1 MKVLNLNIWNQ
12 NWYWEKR
19 LKIIQDMLLARGFNN
34 ESVSVLAFHEV
45 MTTPEHNQL
54 REINKRLE
62 FENLY
67 EFQVKEDGDKVYS
80 LGLLSTLEAVR
91 QAYVPLTQDVKDS
104 DDNFPRGIGLL
115 EFVRGKTPF
124 IFAITH
130 FAISSQAQLRN
141 AKEAIAAIDEFNEQD
156 YPVIVA
162 GDFNCAP
169 EEAPV
174 QLFISAGYV
183 DEWARLQP
191 KELATWPV
199 QTSLVLDNYKQKHGR
214 VPSWYIKPRRIDYIL
229 SKGIKAKSIE
239 KIGKQVNGIWHSD
252 HWGLVARY

>member
-1 MKVLNLNIWNQ
+1 MRVLNLNIWNQ
-12 NWYWEKR
+12 NWHWDKR
-19 LKIIQDMLLARGFNN
+19 LRIIQDMLVAYGFSN
-34 ESVSVLAFHEV
+34 ETVGVLAFNEL
-45 MTTPEHNQL
+45 TITPEHNQL
-54 REINKRLE
+54 REINRKLE
-62 FENLY
+62 YENLY
-67 EFQVKEDGDKVYS
+67 EFAVKEEGDKTYS
-80 LGLLSTLEAVR
+80 LGVLSTLEAVR
-91 QAYVPLTQDVKDS
+91 QVYVPLTQDS
-104 DDNFPRGIGLL
+104 QDDNDSFPRGVGLL

-130 FAISSQAQLRN
+130 FAISEQAQLRN
-141 AKEAIAAIDEFNEQD
+141 AKEVIGAIAEFNTEN

-162 GDFNCAP
+162 GDFNCGP
-169 EEAPV
+169 DEAPS
-174 QLFISAGYV
+174 QLFTSNGYV
-183 DEWARLQP
+183 DEWVRLQA

-199 QTSLVLDNYKQKHGR
+199 QTSLVLDNYKQKHGK